1 MAGSQRIAVVDQGR
15 DGFEKPLFLMVLGR
29 YWISLEEGLVPG
41 AGIEPAQPQWPR
53 DFKSLVSTCFTIR
66 AQPDILHG
74 CVTVSQNYA
83 KLCRAIPV

>member
-1 MAGSQRIAVVDQGR
+1 MTLDIYGR
-15 DGFEKPLFLMVLGR
+15 CLVKNLDYLCGYGR
-29 YWISLEEGLVPG
+29 YWMFLEGVLVPG